1 MNEDKKIKAYDIICM
16 SVAEHYRDELS
27 ECGCR
32 IVPLRNTVTIV
43 FEHSGEEHVFKEIR
57 QAIPFI
63 EGVIEGC
70 RNRAWDG
77 R

>member
-1 MNEDKKIKAYDIICM
+1 MDDDKKIKAYEIICM

-32 IVPLRNTVTIV
+32 IVAYRNTVAII
-43 FEHSGEEHVFKEIR
+43 FEQLEEEHVFKEIR

-63 EGVIEGC
+63 EGVIAGC
-70 RNRAWDG
+70 RNRALDG